1 MKKLLCVIIAL
12 LCAAAM
18 QAQEEVKDVT
28 KFLGIPVDGYKPAM
42 IEKLKAKGFTS
53 TTWDKEVLEGEFNGT
68 EVQVHI
74 VTHNNKVYRIMLADK
89 NTRGET
95 DIKVRFNRL
104 CQQFRNNPKYKTF
117 RTEEEQT
124 IPDNEDLSYEI
135 TVHDKRYEASFYQI
149 SQLDTV
155 AIYNKSK
162 QSLLSKYTQEQLDNP
177 TEEIST
183 EIRMEYIT
191 NILKYNLQNISATY
205 NKSVWFM
212 IAERAGKYYICMYYD
227 NKYNEADGEDL

>member
-1 MKKLLCVIIAL
+1 MKKLLCVTIAL
-12 LCAAAM
+12 LCTATM
-18 QAQEEVKDVT
+18 QAQDEKAGVT